1 MCLRTGFSP
10 VNAIVLTGKTWYPEL
25 GAGIC
30 GWTRVMQ
37 ALRAG
42 NHCLPG
48 GLEFRELG
56 KASDMKKA
64 VFVLATAATIGITA
78 LVTPSPAQAW
88 RGGWGGWRA
97 GPTGG
102 LIAGTVIGGIVAGV
116 PARGPGYCYYTVDYY
131 GPWCYMGY
139 QYGR

>member
-1 MCLRTGFSP
+1 
-10 VNAIVLTGKTWYPEL
+10 
-25 GAGIC
+25 
-30 GWTRVMQ
+30 
-37 ALRAG
+37 
-42 NHCLPG
+42 
-48 GLEFRELG
+48 
-56 KASDMKKA
+56 MKKA

-102 LIAGTVIGGIVAGV
+102 LIAGTVIGGIVVGV
-116 PARGPGYCYYTVDYY
+116 PAHGPGYCYYRGLGDGYYGGYAPASYGGYGSSDYARRAYY

-139 QYGR
+139 QYGG